1 MKGRQTTITIL
12 MADDDEDDCMLI
24 REALVESRVA
34 CELHVVTDGE
44 ELTDYLYHRGKY
56 ANPASFP
63 RPDLIL
69 LDLNMP
75 KKDGRE
81 ALREIKADAQL
92 KQIPVVVLTTSSAEE
107 EINHTYNLGA
117 NSFIV
122 KPLTFAALVEV
133 MKTIGKYWFEIVE
146 LPLEATGGRNGG
158 NTNQGSTN

>member
-1 MKGRQTTITIL
+1 MKGRQTTVKIL
-12 MADDDEDDCMLI
+12 MADDDEDDSMLI
-24 REALVESRVA
+24 REALAESRVS

-44 ELTDYLYHRGKY
+44 ELIDYLYHRGRY
-56 ANPASFP
+56 ADSHNYP

-81 ALREIKADAQL
+81 ALREIKADPQL

-107 EINHTYNLGA
+107 EIHHTYDLGA

-133 MKTIGKYWFEIVE
+133 MRTIGKYWFEIVE
-146 LPLEATGGRNGG
+146 LPL
-158 NTNQGSTN
+158 